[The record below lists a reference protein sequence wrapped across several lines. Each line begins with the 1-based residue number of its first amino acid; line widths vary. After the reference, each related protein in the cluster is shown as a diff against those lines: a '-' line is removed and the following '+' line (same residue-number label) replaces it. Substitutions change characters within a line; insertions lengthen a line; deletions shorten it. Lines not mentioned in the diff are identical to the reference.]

1 MPTQLPSGNW
11 RPRIR
16 HPRSGKHINPAT
28 VIGGPSTY
36 PPHDRA
42 AAKRAEDEALAVL
55 VANTRAGVTVRE
67 FWTEWTTDPLWLRPA
82 ESTNVHNA
90 ERTQAFVET
99 YGERPMRTIDDE
111 VVREYR
117 RAASN
122 DGTIPALRA
131 FFNDAMRPDAGRLV
145 AANPFAGLRLKQSR
159 GRRDVQPPAQAEAAG
174 LIALADE
181 LTPPSFAA
189 YLHADIHEGV
199 RPGELDALRWDDL
212 DFTPGAEAIQIERQW
227 NARVRKFTPPKHG
240 FIRTIAMTPPARD
253 RLLSLPRESEFVFTT
268 LRGTHY
274 TPSSRSHHWNRVR
287 CAAGLGNV
295 DLYTATRHHFAWY
308 AWNVLRLDP
317 EDIAQHF
324 GHQDGGEL
332 VRRLYGHF
340 DQAKARERV
349 REAFAQAPAAPAPF
363 ARKAA

>member
-1 MPTQLPSGNW
+1 MATRLPSGRW

-16 HPRSGKHINPAT
+16 HPRTGKHLNPQA

-36 PPHDRA
+36 ADEA
-42 AAKRAEDEALAVL
+42 DAVRAEDEARALLRENA
-55 VANTRAGVTVRE
+55 RAGVTVRD
-67 FWTEWTTDPLWLRPA
+67 FWHEWTSDDLWLRPA
-82 ESTNVHNA
+82 ESTNLHNA
-90 ERTQAFVET
+90 ERTRAFVER
-99 YGERPMRTIDDE
+99 YGNRPMRAVDDD
-111 VVREYR
+111 VVREWR
-117 RAASN
+117 RAGQH

-131 FFNDAMRPDAGRLV
+131 FFNDAMRADAGRLV
-145 AANPFAGLRLKQSR
+145 ARNPFAGLRLCQSR
-159 GRRDVQPPAQAEAAG
+159 GRRDVEPPAQADAAK
-174 LIALADE
+174 LIALADA

-189 YLHADIHEGV
+189 YLHTDVHEGV

-212 DFTPGAEAIQIERQW
+212 DFTPGAESIRIERQW
-227 NARVRKFTPPKHG
+227 NAKVRKLTPPKHG
-240 FIRTIAMTPPARD
+240 YVRTIAMTPPARD
-253 RLLSLPRESEFVFTT
+253 RLLTLGRESEWVFTT

-308 AWNVLRLDP
+308 AWNVLRLEP
-317 EDIAQHF
+317 ADIAQHF

-340 DQAKARERV
+340 DQAMARDRV
-349 REAFAQAPAAPAPF
+349 REAFAQAPPTPVPLAAVAG
-363 ARKAA
+363 